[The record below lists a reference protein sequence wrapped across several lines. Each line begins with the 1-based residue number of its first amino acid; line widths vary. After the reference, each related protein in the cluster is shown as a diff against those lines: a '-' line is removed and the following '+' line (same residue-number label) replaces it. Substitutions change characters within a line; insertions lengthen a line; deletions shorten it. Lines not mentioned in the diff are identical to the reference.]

1 MKYRHEDNGG
11 SGGERSPFSLE
22 GAGGSSRASHLSR
35 KVTGR
40 ASMATCQSLQERTES
55 HKPPERILLQIA
67 DGRYES
73 W

>member
-35 KVTGR
+35 KGTGG
-40 ASMATCQSLQERTES
+40 ASTATCQSAGKDRIPQVAQENSPTNSRWKT
-55 HKPPERILLQIA
+55 
-67 DGRYES
+67 
-73 W
+73 

>member
-35 KVTGR
+35 KVTGG
-40 ASMATCQSLQERTES
+40 ASMATCQSLQ
-55 HKPPERILLQIA
+55 
-67 DGRYES
+67 
-73 W
+73 